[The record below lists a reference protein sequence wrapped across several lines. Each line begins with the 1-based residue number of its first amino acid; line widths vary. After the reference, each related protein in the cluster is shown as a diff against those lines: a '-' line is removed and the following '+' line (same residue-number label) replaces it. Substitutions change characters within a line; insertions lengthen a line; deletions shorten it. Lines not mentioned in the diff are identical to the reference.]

1 MGGNA
6 ENSVEHSVSKQEN
19 ESKPK
24 SILPWFLELLLPVI
38 GGLKIDQI
46 KYLLPTLIDRGEE
59 LYNENLVQN
68 ILSPKGPFTPK
79 ALLVALHEIATSTS
93 KNTSSNVSSN
103 TSIMGSRKETPI
115 DLLQSIYPP
124 GLVTSVSEKQ
134 LIHAV
139 NLTIQLKT
147 GDADI
152 FRSPSL
158 AACLGELLLQ
168 KDKKEITA
176 IPWWYIRTL
185 ISCLQKYN
193 HEAKMKELRREEEQG
208 IHLVV
213 DRILPELFRRKVW
226 EQKNVWTGILKVVK
240 SFLHIDLVRKSPQL
254 LDALLTIPSKP
265 FLQQLCKEAMSNKN
279 ISYEKILIEHKKS
292 KK

>member
-1 MGGNA
+1 MG
-6 ENSVEHSVSKQEN
+6 
-19 ESKPK
+19 
-24 SILPWFLELLLPVI
+24 
-38 GGLKIDQI
+38 
-46 KYLLPTLIDRGEE
+46 
-59 LYNENLVQN
+59 
-68 ILSPKGPFTPK
+68 SPKGPFTPK
-79 ALLVALHEIATSTS
+79 ALLVALHEITTSTS
-93 KNTSSNVSSN
+93 KNTSSNVSSD
-103 TSIMGSRKETPI
+103 TSIVGSRKETPI

-134 LIHAV
+134 LINAV

-152 FRSPSL
+152 FRSSSL

-168 KDKKEITA
+168 KDKKEEDEEVSLKEEEEGKKKGKEEKEITA

-226 EQKNVWTGILKVVK
+226 
-240 SFLHIDLVRKSPQL
+240 
-254 LDALLTIPSKP
+254 SKRT
-265 FLQQLCKEAMSNKN
+265 F
-279 ISYEKILIEHKKS
+279 
-292 KK
+292 